1 MKRIIYLLIFNLI
14 YTISNGQN
22 SALYNWQDQLSY
34 KNAKSIIEVENNIYC
49 ATENGL
55 FYYNKDDYT
64 INRLNK
70 INGLSD
76 VGISCLAYDKENK
89 IVVIAYNNTNI
100 DLIKDG
106 SFINITDIK
115 LKDIFGEKKINNI
128 DIKDGTAYLS
138 CTFGLVLLDLKKE
151 EIKDTYKI
159 GENGNFV
166 GINDCYIDDTCIF
179 VGATDGAYFA
189 DKNSNTLFDFNSWT
203 KHPSYP
209 TEVSEIIVNS
219 WGMLFNNQ
227 YPYVK
232 VKNSNGYYLE
242 IFGVIISIYQNGN
255 LISEIITDSNFNKI
269 QDVWLDKDDILWIT
283 DSVNSLMKYENF
295 LYHSTVKPNGPY
307 INSIENIKIIN
318 DEIVILHN
326 SNENSVSRSSDNF
339 EWEIINYYKN
349 TISIEKIGDMTFY
362 GSSTN
367 GLSKRTKGINEIVNY
382 TTGNTQ
388 NILDT
393 NYNISN
399 LIKDENNNL
408 WGTIS
413 NSGKILFVKT
423 VDNYWT
429 YFWMPQLPNDREIR
443 DLIIDNYGQK
453 WGSVAEK
460 GIFVLNDNETIEDK
474 TDDQYKVITTTVGNG
489 NLPNKE
495 VYALVN
501 DLDGNIWVGTKEG
514 ICVFYSPS
522 SVFSG
527 YNFDAQQII
536 VEENGFGQYLL
547 ESEIVYSI
555 AVDKANRKW
564 IGTLESG
571 VYLLSEDGTEQIY
584 HFTTENSPLISNTI
598 LDIEINHN
606 TGEVYIST
614 DKGLM
619 SFKND
624 AINSFQ
630 NTEKLEITPNPIRE
644 DYHGAISIKG
654 LAYESDVKIT
664 DISGNLIFETTSNGG
679 IAIWN
684 GENTNKQRVG
694 TGVYLVISSDKYGKE
709 KSVGKI
715 LFIQ

>member
-1 MKRIIYLLIFNLI
+1 MKRVIYLLIFNLI

-34 KNAKSIIEVENNIYC
+34 KNAIGITEVENTIYC

-55 FYYNKDDYT
+55 FYFNKQDYT
-64 INRLNK
+64 INRLSK

-76 VGISCLAYDKENK
+76 VGITNLDYDKENK
-89 IVVIAYNNTNI
+89 IIIITYKNTNI

-106 SFINITDIK
+106 VIINISDIK
-115 LKDIFGEKKINNI
+115 EKEIFGEKNINSI
-128 DIKDGTAYLS
+128 YIKNGIAYLS
-138 CTFGLVLLDLKKE
+138 SSFGLILLDLKKE

-159 GENGNFV
+159 GENGV
-166 GINDCYIDDTCIF
+166 GVKINDCAINDTSIF
-179 VGATDGAYFA
+179 AGTEDGSYYANI
-189 DKNSNTLFDFNSWT
+189 NSEFLFDYNSWT
-203 KHPSYP
+203 KNPNHN
-209 TEVSEIIVNS
+209 SEIRDITITPSGITFNS
-219 WGMLFNNQ
+219 LGEYIFVRYCNNTIMEIGE
-227 YPYVK
+227 
-232 VKNSNGYYLE
+232 NTIDLYYDNAGHVE
-242 IFGVIISIYQNGN
+242 
-255 LISEIITDSNFNKI
+255 ITDTNFNKI
-269 QDVWLDKDDILWIT
+269 QDAWIDKDNTLWVA

-453 WGSVAEK
+453 WGSVAEN
-460 GIFVLNDNETIEDK
+460 GIFVLNDNGTIEDK

-495 VYALVN
+495 VYALAN

-630 NTEKLEITPNPIRE
+630 NTEKLEITPNPVRE

-679 IAIWN
+679 MAIWN

-694 TGVYLVISSDKYGKE
+694 TGVYLVFSSDKYGKE

>member
-34 KNAKSIIEVENNIYC
+34 KNAINITEVENTIYC

-55 FYYNKDDYT
+55 FYYNKQDYT
-64 INRLNK
+64 VNRLSK

-76 VGISCLAYDKENK
+76 IGITNLDYDKENK
-89 IVVIAYNNTNI
+89 IIIITYKNTNI

-106 SFINITDIK
+106 VIINISDIK
-115 LKDIFGEKKINNI
+115 EKKIFGEKNINSI
-128 DIKDGTAYLS
+128 YIKNGIAYLS
-138 CTFGLVLLDLKKE
+138 SSFGLILLDLKKE

-159 GENGNFV
+159 GENGV
-166 GINDCYIDDTCIF
+166 GVKINDCAINDTSIF
-179 VGATDGAYFA
+179 AGTEDGSYYANI
-189 DKNSNTLFDFNSWT
+189 NSEFLFDYNSWT
-203 KHPSYP
+203 KNPNHN
-209 TEVSEIIVNS
+209 SEIRDITITPSGITFNS
-219 WGMLFNNQ
+219 LGEYIFVRYCNNTIMEIGE
-227 YPYVK
+227 
-232 VKNSNGYYLE
+232 NTIDLYYDNAGHVE
-242 IFGVIISIYQNGN
+242 
-255 LISEIITDSNFNKI
+255 ITDTNFNKI
-269 QDVWLDKDDILWIT
+269 QDAWIDKDNTLWVA
-283 DSVNSLMKYENF
+283 DEKNSLMKFENLTF
-295 LYHSTVKPNGPY
+295 HSTIKPNGPY

-326 SNENSVSRSSDNF
+326 SNENSVSKSSDNF

-460 GIFVLNDNETIEDK
+460 GIFVLNDNGTIEDK

-495 VYALVN
+495 VYALAN

-654 LAYESDVKIT
+654 LAYESDVKII

-679 IAIWN
+679 MAIWN

-694 TGVYLVISSDKYGKE
+694 TGVYLVFSSDKYGKE

>member
-34 KNAKSIIEVENNIYC
+34 KNAIGITEVENTIYC

-55 FYYNKDDYT
+55 FYYNKQDYT
-64 INRLNK
+64 INRLSK

-76 VGISCLAYDKENK
+76 VGITNLDYDKENK
-89 IVVIAYNNTNI
+89 IIIITYKNTNI

-106 SFINITDIK
+106 VIINISDIK
-115 LKDIFGEKKINNI
+115 EKEIFGEKNINSI
-128 DIKDGTAYLS
+128 YIKNGIAYLS
-138 CTFGLVLLDLKKE
+138 SSFGLILLDMQKE

-159 GENGNFV
+159 GENGV
-166 GINDCYIDDTCIF
+166 GVKINDCAINDTSIF
-179 VGATDGAYFA
+179 AGTEDGSYYANI
-189 DKNSNTLFDFNSWT
+189 NSEFLFDYNSWT
-203 KHPSYP
+203 KNPNHN
-209 TEVSEIIVNS
+209 SEIRDITITPSGITFNS
-219 WGMLFNNQ
+219 LGEYIFVRYCNNTIMEIGE
-227 YPYVK
+227 
-232 VKNSNGYYLE
+232 NNIDLYYDNAGHVE
-242 IFGVIISIYQNGN
+242 
-255 LISEIITDSNFNKI
+255 ITDTNFNKI
-269 QDVWLDKDDILWIT
+269 QDAWIDKDNTLWVA
-283 DSVNSLMKYENF
+283 DEKNSLMKFENLTF
-295 LYHSTVKPNGPY
+295 HSTIKPNGPY

-326 SNENSVSRSSDNF
+326 SNENSVSKSSDNF

-460 GIFVLNDNETIEDK
+460 GIFVLNDNGTIEDK

-495 VYALVN
+495 VYALAN

-630 NTEKLEITPNPIRE
+630 NTEILEITPNPIRE

-654 LAYESDVKIT
+654 LAYESDVKII

-679 IAIWN
+679 MAIWN

-694 TGVYLVISSDKYGKE
+694 TGVYLVFSSDKYGKE

>member
-34 KNAKSIIEVENNIYC
+34 KNAIGITELENTIYC

-55 FYYNKDDYT
+55 FYYNKQDYT
-64 INRLNK
+64 INRLSK

-76 VGISCLAYDKENK
+76 VGITNLDYDKENK
-89 IVVIAYNNTNI
+89 IIIITYKNTNI

-106 SFINITDIK
+106 VIINISDIK
-115 LKDIFGEKKINNI
+115 EKEIFGEKNINSI
-128 DIKDGTAYLS
+128 YIKNGIAYLS
-138 CTFGLVLLDLKKE
+138 SSFGLILLDLKKE

-159 GENGNFV
+159 GENGV
-166 GINDCYIDDTCIF
+166 GVKINDCAINDTSIF
-179 VGATDGAYFA
+179 AGTEDGSYYANI
-189 DKNSNTLFDFNSWT
+189 NSEFLFDYNSWT
-203 KHPSYP
+203 KNPNHN
-209 TEVSEIIVNS
+209 SEIRDITITPSGITFNS
-219 WGMLFNNQ
+219 LGEYIFVRYCNNTIMEIGE
-227 YPYVK
+227 
-232 VKNSNGYYLE
+232 NTIDLYYDNAGHLE
-242 IFGVIISIYQNGN
+242 I
-255 LISEIITDSNFNKI
+255 TDTNFNKI
-269 QDVWLDKDDILWIT
+269 QDAWIDKDNTLWVA
-283 DSVNSLMKYENF
+283 DEKNSLMKFENLTF
-295 LYHSTVKPNGPY
+295 HSTIKPNGPY

-326 SNENSVSRSSDNF
+326 SNENSVSKSSDNF

-460 GIFVLNDNETIEDK
+460 GIFVLNDNGTIEDK

-495 VYALVN
+495 VYSLAN

-679 IAIWN
+679 MAIWN

-694 TGVYLVISSDKYGKE
+694 TGVYLVFSSDKYGKE

>member
-1 MKRIIYLLIFNLI
+1 MKKIIYFLIFNLI
-14 YTISNGQN
+14 CNISNGQN
-22 SALYNWQDQLSY
+22 RALYNWQDQLAY
-34 KNAKSIIEVENNIYC
+34 KNAIGITEVENTMYC

-55 FYYNKDDYT
+55 FYYNKQDYT
-64 INRLNK
+64 VNRLSK

-76 VGISCLAYDKENK
+76 IGITNLDYDKENK
-89 IVVIAYNNTNI
+89 IIIITYKNTNI

-106 SFINITDIK
+106 VIINISDIK
-115 LKDIFGEKKINNI
+115 EKKIFGEKNINSI
-128 DIKDGTAYLS
+128 YIKNGIAYLS
-138 CTFGLVLLDLKKE
+138 SSFGLILLDLKKE

-159 GENGNFV
+159 GENGV
-166 GINDCYIDDTCIF
+166 GVKINDCAINDTSIF
-179 VGATDGAYFA
+179 AGTEDGSYYANI
-189 DKNSNTLFDFNSWT
+189 NSEFLFDYNSWT
-203 KHPSYP
+203 KNPNHN
-209 TEVSEIIVNS
+209 SEIRDITITPSGITFNS
-219 WGMLFNNQ
+219 LGEYIFVRYCNNTIMEIGE
-227 YPYVK
+227 
-232 VKNSNGYYLE
+232 NTIDLYYDNAGHVE
-242 IFGVIISIYQNGN
+242 
-255 LISEIITDSNFNKI
+255 ITDTNFNKI
-269 QDVWLDKDDILWIT
+269 QDAWIDKDNTLWVA
-283 DSVNSLMKYENF
+283 DEKNSLMKFENLTF
-295 LYHSTVKPNGPY
+295 HSTIKPNGPY

-453 WGSVAEK
+453 WGSVDGI

-474 TDDQYKVITTTVGNG
+474 TDDQYKVMTTSIGNG

-495 VYALVN
+495 VYTLSN
-501 DLDGNIWVGTKEG
+501 DLDGNIWAGTKEG
-514 ICVFYSPS
+514 VCVFYSPS

-630 NTEKLEITPNPIRE
+630 NTEKLEITPNPVRE

-654 LAYESDVKIT
+654 LAYESDVKII

-679 IAIWN
+679 MAIWN

-694 TGVYLVISSDKYGKE
+694 TGVYLVFSSDKYGKE

>member
-34 KNAKSIIEVENNIYC
+34 KNAISITEVENTMYC

-55 FYYNKDDYT
+55 FYYNKQDYT
-64 INRLNK
+64 VNRLSK

-76 VGISCLAYDKENK
+76 IGITNLDYDKENK
-89 IVVIAYNNTNI
+89 IIIITYKNTNI

-106 SFINITDIK
+106 VIINISDIK
-115 LKDIFGEKKINNI
+115 EKKIFGEKNINSI
-128 DIKDGTAYLS
+128 YIKNGIAYLS
-138 CTFGLVLLDLKKE
+138 SSFGLILLDMQKE

-159 GENGNFV
+159 GENGV
-166 GINDCYIDDTCIF
+166 GVKINDCAINDTSIF
-179 VGATDGAYFA
+179 AGTEDGSYYANI
-189 DKNSNTLFDFNSWT
+189 NSEFLFDYNSWT
-203 KHPSYP
+203 KNPNHN
-209 TEVSEIIVNS
+209 SEIRDITITPSGITFNS
-219 WGMLFNNQ
+219 LGEYIFVRYCNNTIMEIGE
-227 YPYVK
+227 
-232 VKNSNGYYLE
+232 NTIDLYYDNAGHVE
-242 IFGVIISIYQNGN
+242 
-255 LISEIITDSNFNKI
+255 ITDTNFNKI
-269 QDVWLDKDDILWIT
+269 QDAWIDKDNTLWVA
-283 DSVNSLMKYENF
+283 DEKNSLMKFENLTF
-295 LYHSTVKPNGPY
+295 HSTIKPNGPY

-326 SNENSVSRSSDNF
+326 SNENSVSKSSDNF

-460 GIFVLNDNETIEDK
+460 GIFVLNDNGTIEDK

-495 VYALVN
+495 VYALAN

-630 NTEKLEITPNPIRE
+630 NTEILEITPNPIRE

-654 LAYESDVKIT
+654 LAYESDVKII

-679 IAIWN
+679 MAIWN

-694 TGVYLVISSDKYGKE
+694 TGVYLVFSSDKYGKE